1 MAQHTSTRKRLNKTL
16 EIAKDNK
23 QPKNKKSNFYLKH
36 AEIPKAKSE
45 RQELIIYMQKIESS
59 QKAMKKNYYPKKYS
73 KLMTY
78 SILLLLFI
86 LTLSLKQF
94 RLLALVYPVVMATG
108 IYGELRNRLVMRR
121 INVMKAKLKA

>member
-1 MAQHTSTRKRLNKTL
+1 
-16 EIAKDNK
+16 
-23 QPKNKKSNFYLKH
+23 
-36 AEIPKAKSE
+36 
-45 RQELIIYMQKIESS
+45 
-59 QKAMKKNYYPKKYS
+59 MKKNYYPKKYS